1 MALKTGA
8 SHSLATLL
16 LTLISALLIHFLRHV
31 GVFENFFDYLLDLSL
46 KFSEW
51 LNRSMSINITYEI
64 FPTLFV
70 AAILAFAWGIVFHFA
85 RK

>member
-16 LTLISALLIHFLRHV
+16 LTLISALLVHFLRHV
-31 GVFENFFDYLLDLSL
+31 GVFENFFNFLLGVSQN
-46 KFSEW
+46 FSEW
-51 LNRSMSINITYEI
+51 LSNSMGIQITYEL

-70 AAILAFAWGIVFHFA
+70 AAILAFAWGIVFHIA

>member
-8 SHSLATLL
+8 SHSLATLC

-31 GVFENFFDYLLDLSL
+31 GLFENFFNYLLNVSL
-46 KFSEW
+46 NFSEF
-51 LNRSMSINITYEI
+51 LRSAMGVTITFEL
-64 FPTLFV
+64 FPTIFV
-70 AAILAFAWGIVFHFA
+70 AAILAFAWGIVFQIA

>member
-31 GVFENFFDYLLDLSL
+31 GVFENFFDYLLDVSL

-51 LNRSMSINITYEI
+51 LNRSMSINITYEL

>member
-16 LTLISALLIHFLRHV
+16 LTLISALLVHFLRHA
-31 GVFENFFDYLLDLSL
+31 GVFENFFNFLQGVSL

-51 LNRSMSINITYEI
+51 LSNSMEVHITYEL
-64 FPTLFV
+64 FPTIFV
-70 AAILAFAWGIVFHFA
+70 ATILAFAWGIVFHFA

>member
-16 LTLISALLIHFLRHV
+16 LTLISAMLIHFLRHV
-31 GVFENFFDYLLDLSL
+31 GVFENFFDYLLGVSL
-46 KFSEW
+46 NFSGW
-51 LNRSMSINITYEI
+51 LGRSVGIQITYEL

-70 AAILAFAWGIVFHFA
+70 AAILAFAWGIIFHIA

>member
-1 MALKTGA
+1 MALKTGI

-16 LTLISALLIHFLRHV
+16 LTLISALLIHFLRHM
-31 GVFENFFDYLLDLSL
+31 GVFENFFDYLLEVSL

-51 LNRSMSINITYEI
+51 LNKSMNINITYEL

-70 AAILAFAWGIVFHFA
+70 AAILAFAWGIVFHFV